1 MKMNGPTREILRDR
15 RVIDTGSS
23 LERGMLNSMGQNRER
38 DETETV
44 TGNTCASF
52 AYTWNVPLIMIGTL
66 LS

>member
-38 DETETV
+38 AETETV
-44 TGNTCASF
+44 TGNTCESF